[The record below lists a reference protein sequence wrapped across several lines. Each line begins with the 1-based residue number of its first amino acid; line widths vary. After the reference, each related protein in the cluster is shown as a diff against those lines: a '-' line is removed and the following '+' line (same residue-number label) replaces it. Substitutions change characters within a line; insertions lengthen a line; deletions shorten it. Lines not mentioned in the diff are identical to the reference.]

1 MTNCIWMKLTY
12 DDAGTLLNLLERTIN
27 DNNVSMENEPDKKIR
42 QAIESEND
50 NLIDIR
56 TKIYRKVKLM
66 EAD

>member
-1 MTNCIWMKLTY
+1 MTSCIWMKLTY

-27 DNNVSMENEPDKKIR
+27 DNNASMEHELDKKIR
-42 QAIESEND
+42 QAVESEND
-50 NLIDIR
+50 SLIDIR